1 MLPVKY
7 TNSIQ
12 LIVSSKREI
21 IEKMNF
27 HGIFTWIMID
37 IIIPK
42 TVTSRNGTIINQTNE
57 DINKAHSHMN
67 AAATKIIIRIG
78 S

>member
-1 MLPVKY
+1 
-7 TNSIQ
+7 
-12 LIVSSKREI
+12 
-21 IEKMNF
+21 
-27 HGIFTWIMID
+27 MID

-67 AAATKIIIRIG
+67 AAATKIMIRIG